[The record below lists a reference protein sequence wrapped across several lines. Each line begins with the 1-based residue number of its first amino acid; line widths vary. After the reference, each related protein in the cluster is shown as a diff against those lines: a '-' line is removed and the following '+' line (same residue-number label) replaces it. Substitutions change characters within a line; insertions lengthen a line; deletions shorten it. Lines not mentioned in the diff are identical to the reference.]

1 MIKYFPNEHT
11 SARNLQQELLALLTV
26 LSLSRIPE
34 RLS

>member
-26 LSLSRIPE
+26 DCIPPDSLND
-34 RLS
+34 